1 MKVVSFFRFTTVFD
15 PAKFRD
21 DLQSLCEEHD
31 LLGTVLVADEGVN
44 GALAGGEEALLKIF
58 RWLEKELALGARID
72 GRWTDAEEAPFQRMR
87 VRRKKE
93 IVALGRPDIR
103 PDQDNSAHVEPR
115 DWNKLIADA
124 ETLVVDARN
133 HYEIEIGTFPNAVDP
148 ATDSFRQFQDFAKK
162 LAGTDSDRP
171 LAMFCT
177 GGIRCEKAAA
187 LMQELGF
194 NEVYQLQG
202 GILNY
207 LETIA
212 DAENQWQGECFVFD
226 KRVAVD
232 RDLAEGGYVQCHA
245 CRRPLSSEDLAS
257 PDYLEGMCCP
267 RCIDS
272 LEDDRALRL
281 EERRKQV
288 MLAKDRGEE
297 HIGSPGANDEIR
309 SQDGVDDCD
318 LPAASQF

>member
-1 MKVVSFFRFTTVFD
+1 MKVVSFYRFATVID
-15 PAKFRD
+15 TVKFRD
-21 DLQSLCEEHD
+21 DLQQLCEEHE

-44 GALAGGEEALLKIF
+44 GTLAGGEEALLKIF
-58 RWLEKELALGARID
+58 RWLESELALAERID
-72 GRWTDAEEAPFQRMR
+72 GRWTDADEAPFQRMR
-87 VRRKKE
+87 VRRKNE

-103 PDQDNSAHVEPR
+103 PGQDNSAHVGPR
-115 DWNKLIADA
+115 EWNKLIANT

-148 ATDSFRQFQDFAKK
+148 ATDSFRQFQGFAKK
-162 LAGTDSDRP
+162 LAETDSDRP

-187 LMQELGF
+187 LLQELGF
-194 NEVYQLQG
+194 SEVYQLRG

-207 LETIA
+207 LENVT
-212 DAENQWQGECFVFD
+212 DKENRWQGECFVFD

-257 PDYLEGMCCP
+257 PDYREGVSCP
-267 RCIDS
+267 RCIS
-272 LEDDRALRL
+272 ALEDDRAARL
-281 EERRKQV
+281 EERRRQV
-288 MLAKDRGEE
+288 ALARERGEK
-297 HIGSPGANDEIR
+297 HIGPD
-309 SQDGVDDCD
+309 V
-318 LPAASQF
+318 